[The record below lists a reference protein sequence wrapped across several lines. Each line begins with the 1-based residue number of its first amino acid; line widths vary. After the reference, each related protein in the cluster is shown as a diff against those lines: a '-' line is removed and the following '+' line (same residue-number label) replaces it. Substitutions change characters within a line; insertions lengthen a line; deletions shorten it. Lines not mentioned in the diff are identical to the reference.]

1 MRWDPRSA
9 YSSFKIRT
17 DSLPVTMSLGL
28 LLRAKL
34 KRGFLSKLAATKSP
48 DQLLKEIEQW
58 ALGYC
63 QDLRA
68 TTYIGRCDANP
79 TLFCRLHPAAEDLEI
94 SFAGEG
100 QLTASANTSSA
111 GPGYHMFVCGMLHK
125 LSDRFRLQ
133 WEEPNEEYQDE
144 TGYFHSGDSQQLFAE
159 MSTWIKTIAGWFF
172 DGTLKDKHAIRLAMP
187 LDVGFT
193 WEAAAITPLGPRDE
207 NWLRKTAEDGY
218 NGQDFFAWWN
228 PGFNAEYFLR
238 RALVKIWADVRW
250 RPPANDQERQ
260 TLSYVADSLKTAYEL
275 DATLTYPW
283 AEWAEIL
290 RYLDRIDGEHQFVRD
305 RARASHP
312 AMGYR
317 RRDVTVQLP
326 GNWWI
331 TVPGSFGDFQPDEN
345 HNYCALDPPREVWVT
360 SYTFKGDLPA
370 LLESQRDDIRKKESV
385 LVHEAQNYVAWA
397 EIKSQSNGGKEW
409 FTLTSSNAGLGNR
422 AVCTIVF
429 MNPEDRDWAIRVWKS
444 LQPPQAPS
452 TQ

>member
-1 MRWDPRSA
+1 
-9 YSSFKIRT
+9 
-17 DSLPVTMSLGL
+17 MSIGL

-34 KRGFLSKLAATKSP
+34 QRTFFSKLGATKSP
-48 DQLLKEIEQW
+48 DQLLKEIERW
-58 ALGYC
+58 VLDYC

-68 TTYIGRCDANP
+68 TTYIGQRDDDP

-94 SFAGEG
+94 SFVGNG

-111 GPGYHMFVCGMLHK
+111 GPGYHIFVCGMLHK

-133 WEEPNEEYQDE
+133 WEEPTEDYQDE

-159 MSTWIKTIAGWFF
+159 MSTWIKTIASWFF
-172 DGTLKDKHAIRLAMP
+172 DGTLKDKEHAIRLAMP

-193 WEAAAITPLGPRDE
+193 WEAPAITPLGPRDE

-228 PGFNAEYFLR
+228 PGLNAEYFLR

-250 RPPANDQERQ
+250 RPPVNDQERQ
-260 TLSYVADSLKTAYEL
+260 TLSYVADSFKAAYEL

-283 AEWAEIL
+283 AEWSEIL
-290 RYLDRIDGEHQFVRD
+290 RYLDRLNGEYEFVRD
-305 RARASHP
+305 RVGTTQP
-312 AMGYR
+312 TMGYR
-317 RRDVTVQLP
+317 RRDITVQLP

-370 LLESQRDDIRKKESV
+370 LLESQRDEILKKESV
-385 LVHEAQNYVAWA
+385 LMYEAQNYVAAA
-397 EIKSQSNGGKEW
+397 EIKSHADAGKEW
-409 FTLTSSNAGLGNR
+409 FTLTSSNAALGNR

-429 MNPEDRDWAIRVWKS
+429 MNPEDRDWAIKVWKS

-452 TQ
+452 LQ